1 MYERDISRRDPG
13 CVVFLLDRSDSMK
26 QTWGN
31 SRETMAEGAAR
42 ALNET
47 LLELL
52 FTSQGEPGK
61 ARHYFDVGIFGYGL
75 RPVAGGEGVEPA
87 FGGKLAGQ
95 PLVALPDLRDNPIAV
110 RETPSVD
117 VGAPPSRVPVWVEP
131 VYGHRTPM
139 CQAVAVAGAHVYEWA
154 NAHPDSFPPIIINIT
169 DGMVTDSP
177 YRGRRPGRVGAAA
190 GQHPDQRRAGA
201 AVQHLPDSG
210 GIGQPGDV
218 PGHGPRPARAGPG
231 PVPDQQPAAS
241 AHGGQRTRHGNTGGA
256 GRTRVRVQRGRLQ
269 PGQVPRSRYQG
280 RRAGLTGDA
289 DPGGDLQRGQGR

>member
-31 SRETMAEGAAR
+31 TRETMAEGAAR

-61 ARHYFDVGIFGYGL
+61 ARHYFDVGVFGYGL

-117 VGAPPSRVPVWVEP
+117 LGAPPSRVPVWVEA
-131 VYGHRTPM
+131 VHGHRTPM

-154 NAHPDSFPPIIINIT
+154 SAHPDSFPPIIINIT

-177 YRGRRPGRVGAAA
+177 YEGADLNEWAQRLVNIQTSDGPA
-190 GQHPDQRRAGA
+190 LLFNIFLSPSGTANQVMFPATDQG
-201 AVQHLPDSG
+201 LP
-210 GIGQPGDV
+210 
-218 PGHGPRPARAGPG
+218 APG
-231 PVPDQQPAAS
+231 PDLFRLSSLLPPPMIAN
-241 AHGGQRTRHGNTGGA
+241 AH
-256 GRTRVRVQRGRLQ
+256 
-269 PGQVPRSRYQG
+269 S
-280 RRAGLTGDA
+280 AGLPVE
-289 DPGGDLQRGQGR
+289 PGGRGFGFNADAANLVRFLEVGTKIDVRD

>member
-61 ARHYFDVGIFGYGL
+61 ARHYFDVGVFGYGL
-75 RPVAGGEGVEPA
+75 RPVGGGEGVEPG
-87 FGGKLAGQ
+87 FGGKLMGQ

-110 RETPSVD
+110 REMPSVD
-117 VGAPPSRVPVWVEP
+117 AGAPPSRMPIWVEP
-131 VYGHRTPM
+131 VHGHRTPM

-154 NAHPDSFPPIIINIT
+154 SAHPDSFPPIIINIT

-177 YRGRRPGRVGAAA
+177 YEGADLQEWAQRLVNIRTSDGPSLLFNIFLSPAGSAQPVMFPGTDRG
-190 GQHPDQRRAGA
+190 
-201 AVQHLPDSG
+201 LP
-210 GIGQPGDV
+210 P
-218 PGHGPRPARAGPG
+218 PG
-231 PVPDQQPAAS
+231 PDLFRMSSLLPPPMVANAQS
-241 AHGGQRTRHGNTGGA
+241 AGIP
-256 GRTRVRVQRGRLQ
+256 VE
-269 PGQVPRSRYQG
+269 
-280 RRAGLTGDA
+280 
-289 DPGGDLQRGQGR
+289 PGGRGFGFNADAANLVRFLEVGTKVDVRD

>member
-1 MYERDISRRDPG
+1 MYSRDISRRDPG

-26 QTWGN
+26 QAWGN

-117 VGAPPSRVPVWVEP
+117 AGAPPSRVPVWVEP
-131 VYGHRTPM
+131 VYGYRTPM

-154 NAHPDSFPPIIINIT
+154 TAHPDSFPPIIINIT

-177 YRGRRPGRVGAAA
+177 YEGAGLDEWAQRLVNIHTSDGPALLFNIFLSPA
-190 GQHPDQRRAGA
+190 GSAHPVMFPAT
-201 AVQHLPDSG
+201 DSG
-210 GIGQPGDV
+210 LPT
-218 PGHGPRPARAGPG
+218 PG
-231 PVPDQQPAAS
+231 PDLFRISSPLPPPMVAN
-241 AHGGQRTRHGNTGGA
+241 AHSTGIPVEPGA
-256 GRTRVRVQRGRLQ
+256 RGFGFNADAYNLVRFLEVGTKVDVR
-269 PGQVPRSRYQG
+269 
-280 RRAGLTGDA
+280 D
-289 DPGGDLQRGQGR
+289 

>member
-26 QTWGN
+26 QRWGN
-31 SRETMAEGAAR
+31 TRETMAEGAAR

-61 ARHYFDVGIFGYGL
+61 ARHYFDVGVFGYGM
-75 RPVAGGEGVEPA
+75 RPMAGGEGVEPA

-110 RETPSVD
+110 REAPSVD

-131 VYGHRTPM
+131 VHGYRTPM

-154 NAHPDSFPPIIINIT
+154 SAHPDSFPPIIINIT

-177 YRGRRPGRVGAAA
+177 YEGASLDEWAQRIVNIQTSDGHALLFNIFLSPSGTASGVMFPATDRGMPVPG
-190 GQHPDQRRAGA
+190 PDLFRISSPLPPPMVANAQRAGIP
-201 AVQHLPDSG
+201 VE
-210 GIGQPGDV
+210 PGARGFGFNADASMLVRFLEVGTKVDV
-218 PGHGPRPARAGPG
+218 R
-231 PVPDQQPAAS
+231 D
-241 AHGGQRTRHGNTGGA
+241 
-256 GRTRVRVQRGRLQ
+256 
-269 PGQVPRSRYQG
+269 
-280 RRAGLTGDA
+280 
-289 DPGGDLQRGQGR
+289 

>member
-26 QTWGN
+26 QRWGS

-61 ARHYFDVGIFGYGL
+61 ARHYFDVGVFGYGM
-75 RPVAGGEGVEPA
+75 RPMAGGEGVEPA

-110 RETPSVD
+110 RETPSLD

-131 VYGHRTPM
+131 VHGYRTPM
-139 CQAVAVAGAHVYEWA
+139 CQAIAVAGAHVYEWA
-154 NAHPDSFPPIIINIT
+154 SAHPDSFPPIIINIT

-177 YRGRRPGRVGAAA
+177 YEGAGLEEWA
-190 GQHPDQRRAGA
+190 QRL
-201 AVQHLPDSG
+201 VNIQTSD
-210 GIGQPGDV
+210 
-218 PGHGPRPARAGPG
+218 GPALLFNIFLSPS
-231 PVPDQQPAAS
+231 PAAS
-241 AHGGQRTRHGNTGGA
+241 GVMFPATDRGLPTPGPDLFRISSPLPPPMAANAERSGIAVEPGA
-256 GRTRVRVQRGRLQ
+256 RGFGFNADATMLVRFLEVGTKVDVR
-269 PGQVPRSRYQG
+269 
-280 RRAGLTGDA
+280 D
-289 DPGGDLQRGQGR
+289 

>member
-117 VGAPPSRVPVWVEP
+117 AGAPPSRVPVWV
-131 VYGHRTPM
+131 
-139 CQAVAVAGAHVYEWA
+139 
-154 NAHPDSFPPIIINIT
+154 
-169 DGMVTDSP
+169 
-177 YRGRRPGRVGAAA
+177 
-190 GQHPDQRRAGA
+190 
-201 AVQHLPDSG
+201 
-210 GIGQPGDV
+210 
-218 PGHGPRPARAGPG
+218 
-231 PVPDQQPAAS
+231 
-241 AHGGQRTRHGNTGGA
+241 
-256 GRTRVRVQRGRLQ
+256 
-269 PGQVPRSRYQG
+269 
-280 RRAGLTGDA
+280 
-289 DPGGDLQRGQGR
+289 

>member
-1 MYERDISRRDPG
+1 
-13 CVVFLLDRSDSMK
+13 MK

-117 VGAPPSRVPVWVEP
+117 AGAPPSRVPVWVEP

-139 CQAVAVAGAHVYEWA
+139 CEAVAVAGAHVYEWA
-154 NAHPDSFPPIIINIT
+154 TAHPDSFPPIIINIT

-177 YRGRRPGRVGAAA
+177 YQGANLDEWA
-190 GQHPDQRRAGA
+190 QRLVNIQTSDGPALLFNIFLSPAGA
-201 AVQHLPDSG
+201 ASAVMFPATDLGLP
-210 GIGQPGDV
+210 
-218 PGHGPRPARAGPG
+218 APG
-231 PVPDQQPAAS
+231 PDLFRISSPLPPPMVAN
-241 AHGGQRTRHGNTGGA
+241 AHSTGIPVEPGA
-256 GRTRVRVQRGRLQ
+256 RGFGFNADAYNLVRFLEVGTKVDVR
-269 PGQVPRSRYQG
+269 
-280 RRAGLTGDA
+280 D
-289 DPGGDLQRGQGR
+289 

>member
-1 MYERDISRRDPG
+1 MYSRDISRRDPG

-26 QTWGN
+26 QAWGN

-61 ARHYFDVGIFGYGL
+61 ARHYFDVGIFGYVL
-75 RPVAGGEGVEPA
+75 RLVAGGEGVEPA

-117 VGAPPSRVPVWVEP
+117 AGAPPSRVPVWVEP

-154 NAHPDSFPPIIINIT
+154 SAHPDSFPPIIINIT

-177 YRGRRPGRVGAAA
+177 YEGAGLDEWAQRLTNIQTSDGPALLFNIFLSPA
-190 GQHPDQRRAGA
+190 GSANPVMFPATDAG
-201 AVQHLPDSG
+201 LP
-210 GIGQPGDV
+210 
-218 PGHGPRPARAGPG
+218 APG
-231 PVPDQQPAAS
+231 PDLFRISSPLPPPMVAN
-241 AHGGQRTRHGNTGGA
+241 AHSTGIPLEPGA
-256 GRTRVRVQRGRLQ
+256 RGFGFNADAYNLVRFLEVGTKVDVR
-269 PGQVPRSRYQG
+269 
-280 RRAGLTGDA
+280 D
-289 DPGGDLQRGQGR
+289 

>member
-1 MYERDISRRDPG
+1 MYSRDISRRDPG

-110 RETPSVD
+110 REMPSVD
-117 VGAPPSRVPVWVEP
+117 AGAPPSRVPVWVEP
-131 VYGHRTPM
+131 VYGFRTPM

-177 YRGRRPGRVGAAA
+177 YEGAGLDEWAQRLTNIQTSDGPALLFNIFLSPGGSAHPVMFPATDRG
-190 GQHPDQRRAGA
+190 
-201 AVQHLPDSG
+201 LP
-210 GIGQPGDV
+210 
-218 PGHGPRPARAGPG
+218 APG
-231 PVPDQQPAAS
+231 PDLFRISSPLPPPMVAN
-241 AHGGQRTRHGNTGGA
+241 AHSTGIPVEPGA
-256 GRTRVRVQRGRLQ
+256 RGFGFNADAYNLVRFLEVGTKVDVR
-269 PGQVPRSRYQG
+269 
-280 RRAGLTGDA
+280 D
-289 DPGGDLQRGQGR
+289 

>member
-154 NAHPDSFPPIIINIT
+154 SAHPDSFPPIIINIT

-177 YRGRRPGRVGAAA
+177 YEGAGLDEWARRLVNIQTSDGPALLFNIFLSPAGSAHPVMFPATDRG
-190 GQHPDQRRAGA
+190 
-201 AVQHLPDSG
+201 LP
-210 GIGQPGDV
+210 
-218 PGHGPRPARAGPG
+218 APG
-231 PVPDQQPAAS
+231 PDLFRISSLLPPPMVAN
-241 AHGGQRTRHGNTGGA
+241 AHSTGIPVEPGA
-256 GRTRVRVQRGRLQ
+256 RGFGFNADAYNLVRFLEVGTRVDVR
-269 PGQVPRSRYQG
+269 
-280 RRAGLTGDA
+280 D
-289 DPGGDLQRGQGR
+289 